1 MPTLEQWRQYAN
13 GNPYRPQP
21 SPEGPALGRQIG
33 AALSAHINRP
43 DAGQP
48 NLYPVNAGSWGGMAA
63 PPQPAG
69 LPPPNLTDSG
79 VGAGPGAGSA
89 GARPAL
95 PAPGQQPAELL
106 PYLTPPMR
114 QSGPTLTSLGNGYG
128 VSGENTSGRAG
139 YTSKTY
145 YDPSGNVVASGLSS
159 ATGRGGFVGAATD
172 AQADRAMQD
181 RAAQSAAAQQ
191 NIASMNAAAD
201 AMRGLRAARLG
212 VSAGV
217 LDRME
222 GRNDTAAAA
231 ADSAAQGA
239 IPAHWNSNPFSL
251 PGDSFQ
257 DTRGRQAEYGRLLDQ
272 AASGNRGQRQ
282 GAMIGLQGLGGL
294 MESNQKTALGLAG
307 IDQRLQG
314 EQADANAKI
323 YAAMLRQQ
331 SDQQRNQQR
340 FGLDAR
346 RFNLDVSRLNRDV
359 ANDQRKAQQQT
370 PDQIKANLAAQIMA
384 AHYNKDPAKLKELE
398 ERYWKLGFARQPEQ
412 TDGLTAP
419 P

>member
-1 MPTLEQWRQYAN
+1 MEQNRFYGLPWQTPTDISPGAREFGGRVAEVLNRRIDLP
-13 GNPYRPQP
+13 GNVGPSYQP
-21 SPEGPALGRQIG
+21 SQIG
-33 AALSAHINRP
+33 VANMSNVRPNAALP
-43 DAGQP
+43 
-48 NLYPVNAGSWGGMAA
+48 A
-63 PPQPAG
+63 PG
-69 LPPPNLTDSG
+69 ISNSG
-79 VGAGPGAGSA
+79 VGVGAGSA

-95 PAPGQQPAELL
+95 PAPGQRQPAELL
-106 PYLTPPMR
+106 PYLPAPAPYSQKYDR
-114 QSGPTLTSLGNGYG
+114 PFASLG
-128 VSGENTSGRAG
+128 
-139 YTSKTY
+139 
-145 YDPSGNVVASGLSS
+145 
-159 ATGRGGFVGAATD
+159 GGFVGASTD

-191 NIASMNAAAD
+191 NIASMSAAAD
-201 AMRGLRAARLG
+201 AMRGLRAAKLG

-294 MESNQKTALGLAG
+294 MESNQKTALGL
-307 IDQRLQG
+307 
-314 EQADANAKI
+314 EQVGATRYAADAGR
-323 YAAMLRQQ
+323 YAAILRQQ
-331 SDQQRNQQR
+331 SDQERNQQR

-346 RFNLDVSRLNRDV
+346 RHNLDVLRLNRDV
-359 ANDQRKAQQQT
+359 ANDQRKAQQPT
-370 PDQIKANLAAQIMA
+370 PDQIKAYLAAQIMA
-384 AHYNKDPAKLKELE
+384 AHNSKNPDKLKELNDL
-398 ERYWKLGFARQPEQ
+398 YWNLGFARQPEQ
-412 TDGLTAP
+412 MAGLPAP

>member
-1 MPTLEQWRQYAN
+1 MSN
-13 GNPYRPQP
+13 VRPN
-21 SPEGPALGRQIG
+21 
-33 AALSAHINRP
+33 AALP
-43 DAGQP
+43 
-48 NLYPVNAGSWGGMAA
+48 A
-63 PPQPAG
+63 PG
-69 LPPPNLTDSG
+69 ISNSG
-79 VGAGPGAGSA
+79 VGVGAGSA

-95 PAPGQQPAELL
+95 PAPGQRQPAELL
-106 PYLTPPMR
+106 PYLPAPAPYSQKYDR
-114 QSGPTLTSLGNGYG
+114 PFASLG
-128 VSGENTSGRAG
+128 
-139 YTSKTY
+139 
-145 YDPSGNVVASGLSS
+145 
-159 ATGRGGFVGAATD
+159 GGFVGASTD

-201 AMRGLRAARLG
+201 AMRGLRAAKLG

-251 PGDSFQ
+251 PGDGFQ

-272 AASGNRGQRQ
+272 AASGGRGQRQ

-294 MESNQKTALGLAG
+294 MESNQKTALGL
-307 IDQRLQG
+307 
-314 EQADANAKI
+314 EQVGATRDAADAGR

-331 SDQQRNQQR
+331 SDQERNQQR

-359 ANDQRKAQQQT
+359 ANDQRKAQQQQPT
-370 PDQIKANLAAQIMA
+370 SDQVKANLAAQIMA

-412 TDGLTAP
+412 MAGLPAP